1 MIRRLTYVDGIKGMA
16 CIGVL
21 TYHYYT
27 SFCQQV
33 TGINFDSSIIDL
45 IFGRVLNVLVDG
57 TFLVYIFALI
67 SGWLISSSQIKTIKD
82 LSIKIGLRYLRLTF
96 PLLGFMLIIKL
107 MSLTFLF
114 STNDAVDI
122 LGITAF
128 NGLYDNAKITWGG
141 VLYQSLYRILFLG
154 DSSWDAPFWM
164 MQGLFVGSII
174 VYFMTWIKENIKLN
188 VYIVGLICI
197 ILSFI
202 LSATACMVVIGALL
216 RRIDVKELNK
226 NRLIRLILIFLGIFS
241 LIMIWGLHHLL
252 FDVVDKFIG
261 LPRIFDINPYFRM
274 IYAIVV
280 FMMIISIEICHK
292 IFSIK
297 FLVAIGKIS
306 FPIFGL
312 HWPIFCSFSSRILCK
327 HVNNYEVWFW
337 LALCLTLIVVLMTSW
352 LFHIT
357 FEKWTNCLITRK
369 GYPAL

>member
-1 MIRRLTYVDGIKGMA
+1 
-16 CIGVL
+16 
-21 TYHYYT
+21 
-27 SFCQQV
+27 
-33 TGINFDSSIIDL
+33 
-45 IFGRVLNVLVDG
+45 
-57 TFLVYIFALI
+57 
-67 SGWLISSSQIKTIKD
+67 
-82 LSIKIGLRYLRLTF
+82 
-96 PLLGFMLIIKL
+96 
-107 MSLTFLF
+107 
-114 STNDAVDI
+114 
-122 LGITAF
+122 
-128 NGLYDNAKITWGG
+128 
-141 VLYQSLYRILFLG
+141 
-154 DSSWDAPFWM
+154 

-188 VYIVGLICI
+188 VYILGLICI

-261 LPRIFDINPYFRM
+261 LPRIFDINSYFRM

-357 FEKWTNCLITRK
+357 FEKWTNYLIIGIRRVAGREK
-369 GYPAL
+369 QEFRF